1 MSDKPAARQVTGLVE
16 PSEEEYRLF
25 RDLVKDTSGINLGP
39 SKKALLHGRL
49 AGRLRELG
57 LPSFAAYYRRVVGD
71 RGGDELRE
79 MLDRIT
85 TNETHFFREPHHFE
99 DLHRSVLPAW
109 AADAERGRRSR
120 HVRVWS
126 AGCSTGEEPYSLA
139 MVLLSHFP
147 AERGFSVEILAT
159 DLSTRV
165 LARAREATWPIAK
178 AEEIPRPFLHRFM
191 LKGIG
196 SRAGTLRAGPEIRAA
211 IDFSRLNLNDPEYPS
226 LGRFDL
232 IFCRNV
238 LIYFEPKDRQR
249 IVELL
254 AARLTPEG
262 RLYLGHAESVR
273 EVPGKL
279 RSLGATTY
287 VRLPPSIDQ
296 SQTKETGTCN
306 GT

>member
-1 MSDKPAARQVTGLVE
+1 MSMRTSERQVIGLCE
-16 PSEEEYRLF
+16 PSDHEYRLF
-25 RDLVKDTSGINLGP
+25 RDLVKDASGINLGP

-57 LPSFAAYYRRVVGD
+57 VPSFAAYYRLVVDDPTGA
-71 RGGDELRE
+71 ELRE

-85 TNETHFFREPHHFE
+85 TNETCFFREPHHFV
-99 DLHRSVLPAW
+99 DLDHNVLPGW
-109 AADAERGRRSR
+109 AADAEKGRKRR
-120 HVRVWS
+120 RVRVWS

-147 AERGFSVEILAT
+147 AEGVEILAT

-165 LARAREATWPIAK
+165 LARARAATWPIAK
-178 AEEIPRPFLHRFM
+178 AGDIPRPFLHRFM
-191 LKGIG
+191 LKGVG
-196 SRAGTLRAGPEIRAA
+196 SRAGTLRAGPELRAA
-211 IDFSRLNLNDPEYPS
+211 VSFSRLNLNDAEYPAF
-226 LGRFDL
+226 GRFDL

-238 LIYFEPKDRQR
+238 LIYFEPRDRQR

-254 AARLTPEG
+254 AARLTPHG

-287 VRLPPSIDQ
+287 ACEDPSIPNA
-296 SQTKETGTCN
+296 QTKETGTCN